1 MLPDGRRLHLQHGPI
16 DLIIEGFGAA
26 NEVRAA
32 YSQAIARFGPILD
45 ELVAELPKLRV
56 PVTGAP
62 VDVAGPVARRMVRA
76 CRPHAGVYL
85 TPMAAVA
92 GAVADEVLAAM
103 LAGRTLER
111 AYVNDGGDIAL
122 HLAPGERFEIGVVA
136 EIDRPRIAATAT
148 VEAAMPVRGIA
159 TSGQGGR
166 SFSLGI
172 ADAVTVLAGDG
183 ACADVAA
190 TLIANAVN
198 VDSPAI
204 QRRPA
209 RSLQDDS
216 DLGNLPLVVAV
227 GPLSNGEIDA
237 ALNAGLAEA
246 ERMRTAGLIAGAF
259 LSLRGRHRTTGPP
272 ALVAPAVANVP
283 RGGSGMQAAR
293 TDARPARSSAAR
305 RVAAGSACARRPT
318 GGPRAGS
325 PRSSAT

>member
-1 MLPDGRRLHLQHGPI
+1 MSSATAKTLPDGRRLHLQHGPI
-16 DLIIEGFGAA
+16 DLIIEGFGDAD
-26 NEVRAA
+26 EVRAA
-32 YSQAIARFGPILD
+32 YLQATARFTSILD

-56 PVTGAP
+56 PVTGVAAE
-62 VDVAGPVARRMVRA
+62 VAGPVARRMVRA
-76 CRPHAGVYL
+76 CRPHAGVYV

-103 LAGRTLER
+103 LAGRTLQR

-122 HLAPGERFEIGVVA
+122 YLAPGERFEIGVVA
-136 EIDRPRIAATAT
+136 QIDRPRIAATAT

-172 ADAVTVLAGDG
+172 ADAVTVLAADG

-198 VDSPAI
+198 VASPAI
-204 QRRPA
+204 QRHPA
-209 RSLQDDS
+209 QSLQDDS
-216 DLGNLPLVVAV
+216 DLGDLPVVVAV
-227 GPLSNGEIDA
+227 GPLSSGEIDA

-246 ERMRTAGLIAGAF
+246 ERMRTAGLMAGAF
-259 LSLRGRHRTTGPP
+259 LSLWGRQRTTGLQA
-272 ALVAPAVANVP
+272 ALVPGRANVP

-293 TDARPARSSAAR
+293 IDARPAHSSATR
-305 RVAAGSACARRPT
+305 RVAAELACARRPT
-318 GGPRAGS
+318 
-325 PRSSAT
+325 